1 MGEGILDNRDTE
13 HRYWLLLE
21 PQNLSNNFEE
31 NIVSSPSQLAHHMTR
46 RLNHSPIQFICS
58 ATTAKD
64 IFRPQIRA
72 LEVPLPGE
80 CIIVQSVKSRHQYFR
95 FFEKSCQDF
104 KAGTGLK

>member
-80 CIIVQSVKSRHQYFR
+80 CSTHMK
-95 FFEKSCQDF
+95 
-104 KAGTGLK
+104 